1 MIVLLEIEELVPLLL
16 AVAAEE
22 ACQDDTPNIHELP
35 RGTYLIVNQ
44 LLENTL
50 GIDQHPDIPDAAQYA
65 MESSGFSLEIPR
77 VCDAIYHVMKT
88 IFPNGVVISIEVMNH
103 HGTVALTINPR
114 GNPHARYHSLF
125 RQYR

>member
-1 MIVLLEIEELVPLLL
+1 MIVLLEIEELVPLLI

-22 ACQDDTPNIHELP
+22 SHRDDIPNIHDLP
-35 RGTYLIVNQ
+35 PGTYMIVNQ
-44 LLENTL
+44 LLENSF
-50 GIDQHPDIPDAAQYA
+50 GIDQHPDIPDGAHYA
-65 MESSGFSLEIPR
+65 MESSGFSSEIPR
-77 VCDAIYHVMKT
+77 VSEAILKLMETLY
-88 IFPNGVVISIEVMNH
+88 PNGVMISIEVMNH